1 VHAAIA
7 ALTAAQILIHAPQQ
21 ELGATRAS
29 VEKKLGPSG
38 SVGTDFPASPFV
50 EGGRDQ
56 VLTLGYPGAQIRVY
70 AVPGRNTSAL
80 LAVVSG
86 TDLIPTRTGV
96 KIGADRGALLREL
109 GGPDYEDED
118 QLVYSDP
125 HPDDPRVSDQV
136 RLLLKDDR
144 LIGIEWRYAV
154 GGAAR

>member
-56 VLTLGYPGAQIRVY
+56 VLTLGY
-70 AVPGRNTSAL
+70 

>member
-1 VHAAIA
+1 MTAVIA

-21 ELGATRAS
+21 ELGTSRAT
-29 VEKKLGPSG
+29 VEKRLGPSG
-38 SVGTDFPASPFV
+38 SVGTDYPASPFV
-50 EGGRDQ
+50 EGGKDE
-56 VLTLGYPGAQIRVY
+56 VLTLDYPGAQIRVY
-70 AVPGRNTSAL
+70 VIPSRKTSAL

-86 TDLIPTRTGV
+86 KDVIPTGTGV

-125 HPDDPRVSDQV
+125 HPDDPRVADKV
-136 RLLLKDDR
+136 RLILKDDR

-154 GGAAR
+154 GGPTP